1 MPAHVIV
8 GLQRGDEGKGRF
20 IDMRAAE
27 YDIVARFNGGRN
39 AGHTVVLPNGKKI
52 ALHQVPS
59 GITHEHTVNVIGNGT
74 LFDPVGLKAE
84 VADLRE
90 KGIKVSPE
98 NLRISSAAHLVLPHH
113 VLEDQIRESGS
124 GSQGSTKAGIAQ
136 TASDKAMRIGPQV
149 ENIVTD
155 PKLIE
160 NRVREGLALQR
171 EAREAAGIDSVD
183 EVALTAEYMAAAL
196 EFKGYITDTV
206 LYLNEALRSDMPAK
220 LLAEGAQAFLLDIDH
235 GMYPYTTSTSTTA
248 GGASTGLGIPPYFVE
263 RVMGIVKAV
272 QSHVGGGPFVTE
284 VKDENIL
291 ASLHGDQTAI
301 DAERGATTGRVRR
314 LGFLDLPQ
322 IRRANIVNGT
332 HEIALSK
339 LDWVPRYGD
348 KIPVC
353 VSYTLDGEISE
364 IAPSSTAQLEH
375 AEPNYEYLPAWSE
388 DIQDIRD
395 FTKLPKEA
403 QDYITFIEEKL
414 GVMISMVG
422 TGPRREQV
430 IIR

>member
-20 IDMRAAE
+20 IDMRAAD
-27 YDIVARFNGGRN
+27 YDVVARFNGGRN
-39 AGHTVVLPNGKKI
+39 AGHTVVLTSGQKI

-74 LFDPVGLKAE
+74 LFDPTGLKEE
-84 VADLRE
+84 VADLRD
-90 KGIKVSPE
+90 KGIKVSSE

-113 VLEDQIRESGS
+113 IFEDQIREAGS

-155 PKLIE
+155 PGLVE
-160 NRVREGLALQR
+160 TRVREGLQAQR
-171 EAREAAGIDSVD
+171 AAREAAGIESVD
-183 EVALTAEYMAAAL
+183 EDKITSEYMAAAL
-196 EFKGYITDTV
+196 EFKDYIIDTV
-206 LYLNEALRSDMPAK
+206 LYLNQMLRRDKPAR

-248 GGASTGLGIPPYFVE
+248 GGASTGLGIPPYFIE
-263 RVMGIVKAV
+263 RVMGIVKTV

-284 VKDENIL
+284 VQDQQIL

-353 VSYTLDGEISE
+353 VSYTLENE
-364 IAPSSTAQLEH
+364 THLVAPSSTAQLER
-375 AEPNYEYLPAWSE
+375 AIPNYEYLPAWKE
-388 DIQDIRD
+388 DIQDVRD
-395 FTKLPKEA
+395 FNKLPKEA
-403 QDYITFIEEKL
+403 QDYILFVEEKL
-414 GVMISMVG
+414 GVPISMIG
-422 TGPRREQV
+422 TGPRRDQV
-430 IIR
+430 IVR